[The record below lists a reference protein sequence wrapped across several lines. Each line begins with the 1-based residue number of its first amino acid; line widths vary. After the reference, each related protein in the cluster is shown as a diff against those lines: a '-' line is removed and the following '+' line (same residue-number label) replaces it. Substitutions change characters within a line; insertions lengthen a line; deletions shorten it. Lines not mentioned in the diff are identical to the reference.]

1 MKLIVIIKIQI
12 MSKTAYDLTL
22 LDNTTGREFE
32 VFLVSVFAKLGYSA
46 TVTNR
51 SKDYGCD
58 MMLQQGDSRIA
69 VQAKRSESELDFT
82 SVQRVLGSLK
92 KYNAH
97 MSVVVTNNK
106 FTSSAK
112 QLAKIK
118 DVVLIDR
125 KKLLDLIELSNLSV
139 NHKKDLIQFSNKTR
153 KEIIKQEID
162 KEVFN
167 FLGLDVPKVDHSLLT
182 KDAYGRPHPLNN
194 KKEKLI
200 DIFKEI
206 NIKMSKFLIVK
217 IANGFG
223 NQIQNLIKISTA
235 INSLPYIAYS
245 MNKSIKID
253 GWKSLTSYK
262 VVYPRGWKVIDINLG
277 KIHNNLQP
285 IDTPKAGLK
294 FIKRNRAD
302 IFVNIPIII
311 EPLLKTDEFI
321 NSGIYALKPP
331 IALLNLYIYLLPRH
345 AKEANL
351 IEIALESMKKD
362 GTQDK
367 ILKQ

>member
-1 MKLIVIIKIQI
+1 ME
-12 MSKTAYDLTL
+12 KTTYDLSI

-32 VFLVSVFAKLGYSA
+32 IFLVNLFEKLGYST

-58 MMLQQGDSRIA
+58 MMLQRGDYRIA
-69 VQAKRSESELDFT
+69 VQAKRSESELNFT

-92 KYNAH
+92 KYNAQ
-97 MSVVVTNNK
+97 MSIVVTNNK
-106 FTSSAK
+106 FISSAK

-162 KEVFN
+162 KETFN

-206 NIKMSKFLIVK
+206 RSDDASVPKENLLNSMEKYPLMFGTRDESEKFLFIM
-217 IANGFG
+217 
-223 NQIQNLIKISTA
+223 IKESVIFK
-235 INSLPYIAYS
+235 P
-245 MNKSIKID
+245 KID
-253 GWKSLTSYK
+253 Y
-262 VVYPRGWKVIDINLG
+262 YNL
-277 KIHNNLQP
+277 
-285 IDTPKAGLK
+285 
-294 FIKRNRAD
+294 
-302 IFVNIPIII
+302 V
-311 EPLLKTDEFI
+311 
-321 NSGIYALKPP
+321 
-331 IALLNLYIYLLPRH
+331 
-345 AKEANL
+345 
-351 IEIALESMKKD
+351 
-362 GTQDK
+362 
-367 ILKQ
+367 

>member
-1 MKLIVIIKIQI
+1 MKLIVIIEIQI
-12 MSKTAYDLTL
+12 MSKTTYDLTL

-32 VFLVSVFAKLGYSA
+32 IFLVGIFAKLGYSA

-58 MMLQQGDSRIA
+58 MMLQQGDCRIA
-69 VQAKRSESELDFT
+69 VQAKRSESELNFT
-82 SVQRVLGSLK
+82 FVQRVLGSLK

-125 KKLLDLIELSNLSV
+125 KKLLDLIELSDLPVS
-139 NHKKDLIQFSNKTR
+139 HKKDLIQFSDKTR
-153 KEIIKQEID
+153 KETIKQEID
-162 KEVFN
+162 KETFN

-206 NIKMSKFLIVK
+206 RSDDVAVSKENLLI
-217 IANGFG
+217 
-223 NQIQNLIKISTA
+223 
-235 INSLPYIAYS
+235 S
-245 MNKSIKID
+245 MEK
-253 GWKSLTSYK
+253 
-262 VVYPRGWKVIDINLG
+262 YPLM
-277 KIHNNLQP
+277 
-285 IDTPKAGLK
+285 
-294 FIKRNRAD
+294 F
-302 IFVNIPIII
+302 
-311 EPLLKTDEFI
+311 
-321 NSGIYALKPP
+321 
-331 IALLNLYIYLLPRH
+331 
-345 AKEANL
+345 
-351 IEIALESMKKD
+351 
-362 GTQDK
+362 GTQDESEK
-367 ILKQ
+367 FLSIMIDDSVIFKPKPDHYNLV